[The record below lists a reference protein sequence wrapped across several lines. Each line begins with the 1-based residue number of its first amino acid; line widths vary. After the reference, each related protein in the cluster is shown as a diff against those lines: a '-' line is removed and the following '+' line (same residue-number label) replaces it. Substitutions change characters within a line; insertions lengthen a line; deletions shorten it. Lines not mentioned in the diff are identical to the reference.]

1 MQCSLFQLRKPNSQ
15 TEWLEEIVICDPSSG
30 AEARSLTRRCSHVLN
45 KLQQDAMYDVK
56 LAAVNKHGESEE
68 SQLFSFFVTGL
79 KRGPGQAGKGEKTRR
94 KGAQRPGE
102 LNMFSW
108 LGYYELLHL
117 QRHVNI

>member
-1 MQCSLFQLRKPNSQ
+1 
-15 TEWLEEIVICDPSSG
+15 
-30 AEARSLTRRCSHVLN
+30 
-45 KLQQDAMYDVK
+45 MYDVK
-56 LAAVNKHGESEE
+56 LAAVNKHGVSEE

-79 KRGPGQAGKGEKTRR
+79 KRGPGQASKGEKTRR